1 MAVYTQALR
10 RIDES
15 SVERGRVS
23 LRLKTI
29 SARQLWITFFPSFF
43 ILAVIGAVSAIYHV
57 KMPDMTRDMTAIAGI
72 HPLTGVLSN
81 LGVLLWCAAAS
92 ICLFSALTIHH
103 VASKDI
109 FWFLFSSGLLSLYLL
124 FDDLFQFHE
133 DLASRYLGLDEK
145 VVYAVLGL
153 AVFGYLTAFR
163 RVILRTEYVFLLLA
177 VGFLSS
183 SVVIDAILQPW
194 MWRLGHWE
202 FFFEDGAKWLGI
214 AAWCSYYVQTA
225 YQFSVISFGLA
236 NDTIHSDV
244 RASRAVDEHVV
255 VAPARRYPEEKR
267 DSDDQTHVFHAPGM

>member
-1 MAVYTQALR
+1 MGVYAESLR
-10 RIDES
+10 PIGES
-15 SVERGRVS
+15 SVELGRVS

-29 SARQLWITFFPSFF
+29 SARQLWITFLPSFF
-43 ILAVIGAVSAIYHV
+43 ILAAIGAVSAIYHV
-57 KMPDMTRDMTAIAGI
+57 KMPYMTRDITAIAGI

-109 FWFLFSSGLLSLYLL
+109 FWFLFSSGFLSLYLL
-124 FDDLFQFHE
+124 FDDFFQFHE
-133 DLASRYLGLDEK
+133 DLAYRYLGLDEK

-153 AVFGYLTAFR
+153 AVFGYLIAFR

-177 VGFLSS
+177 IGFLLS

-214 AAWCSYYVQTA
+214 ACWCSYYVQTG
-225 YQFSVISFGLA
+225 YQFSVSSFGLA
-236 NDTIHSDV
+236 NDTIQSDV
-244 RASRAVDEHVV
+244 RASRAVVDHVLG
-255 VAPARRYPEEKR
+255 ARGRRNPEEKW
-267 DSDDQTHVFHAPGM
+267 DSDEQPHVFHARGM